1 VVAPQAQTP
10 GSLWYAHIYDRSRY
24 KAAGNVTGGGANNL
38 TPPDPSCVPEFFGD
52 TLLVNGTTFPRATVE
67 PRRYRLRFLNACNA
81 RFLNLQL
88 YVADGSANRI
98 TLNLATGIPTNAPA
112 LCDPNFPGAG
122 ASVLQIGTEGGFLPT
137 PARIP
142 TNVPFNPLNP
152 LKSSLVVASAERPD
166 ILIDFSA
173 HHGQSIILYND
184 APAPFPVGDPRN
196 DYFPGFN
203 VGNNTGA
210 NPVNALTPPGFGPNS
225 RVLMRFDVGTAVTGP
240 ADLPLTIS
248 TTGNLSAGLDPPLIP
263 FGTSVPPAGVPVRQL
278 TLNET
283 FDPRG
288 RLIQMLGTLILP
300 GSPSAGFGRAY
311 ESPATE
317 TPFRGATEVWELY
330 NTTADVH
337 PIHFHL
343 VNVQVINRQPF
354 QVNSLGNTQGGVN
367 FTGPA
372 TPAEPNEIGFKET
385 VMMFPGT
392 VTRVIMRFDLPVV
405 PFTVPPSPR
414 TGGNEYVWHCHILE
428 HEEHD
433 MMRPLV
439 VL

>member
-1 VVAPQAQTP
+1 
-10 GSLWYAHIYDRSRY
+10 L
-24 KAAGNVTGGGANNL
+24 TGGNL
-38 TPPDPSCVPEFFGD
+38 VPPDPSVIPEFFGD
-52 TLLVNGTTFPRATVE
+52 TMLVNGTSFPKALVE

-88 YVADGSANRI
+88 YVADGSANGI

-112 LCDPNFPGAG
+112 LCDPNTPGTG
-122 ASVLQIGTEGGFLPT
+122 ASVLQIGTEGGFLPK

-142 TNVPFNPLNP
+142 TNIPFNPLNP
-152 LKSSLVVASAERPD
+152 LKSSLVVAPAERPD

-173 HHGQSIILYND
+173 HAGKSVILYND

-196 DYFPGFN
+196 DYFPGWN
-203 VGNNTGA
+203 VGSNTGA
-210 NPVNALTPPGFGPNS
+210 NPVNALTPNGFGPNS
-225 RVLMRFDVGTAVTGP
+225 RVLMRFDVGTTVTPP
-240 ADLPLTIS
+240 ADVPLTIN
-248 TTGNLSAGLDPPLIP
+248 TNTNLSPGIDAPLIP
-263 FGTSVPPAGVPVRQL
+263 FGVSVPPPGVPVRQL

-283 FDPRG
+283 FDPYG
-288 RLIQMLGTLILP
+288 RLIQMLGTLAPP
-300 GSPSAGFGRAY
+300 GSPSAGFGRPY
-311 ESPATE
+311 ESPVTE
-317 TPFRGATEVWELY
+317 NPFRGTTEVWEIF

-337 PIHFHL
+337 PMHFHL

-354 QVNSLGNTQGGVN
+354 QVNSLSNTQGGVN

-372 TPAEPNEIGFKET
+372 VPAEPNETGWKET

-392 VTRVIMRFDLPVV
+392 ATRIIMRFDLPSV
-405 PFTVPPSPR
+405 PFVVPPSPR